1 MRLEKKGQAALEF
14 LMTYGWAILVVL
26 AAIAALAYFGVFS
39 PSRFLPEKC
48 LLPSGLSCIDSA
60 ASTAGLTVVVQNA
73 AGFDMSNVVLSL
85 SGSSAC
91 AGNGN
96 HSAGGQVLASLPNGN
111 KTTVTWGCTLSSGS
125 KYSGTLVAN
134 YTNADT
140 SLAHMANGE
149 LIKKVA

>member
-1 MRLEKKGQAALEF
+1 MRLKKGQAALEF

-60 ASTAGLTVVVQNA
+60 ATTTGVTVVIQNA

-85 SGSSAC
+85 SGAAIC
-91 AGNGN
+91 TGNGN
-96 HSAGGQVLASLPNGN
+96 WSTGGQVLASLPNGN
-111 KTTVTWGCTLSSGS
+111 KSTVSWACSPSSGS
-125 KYSGTLVAN
+125 KYSATLQAN

-140 SLAHMANGE
+140 GLAHLANGE